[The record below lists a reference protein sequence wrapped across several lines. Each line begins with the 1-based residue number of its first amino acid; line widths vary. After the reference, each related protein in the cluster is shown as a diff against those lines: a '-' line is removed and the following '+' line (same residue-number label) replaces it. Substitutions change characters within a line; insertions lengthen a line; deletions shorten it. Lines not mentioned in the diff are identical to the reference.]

1 MSKEILL
8 VAEAVSNEKGVS
20 KEIIFEAIE
29 SALAAAA
36 KKRYDDEDATIRV
49 DIDRKTGDYETF
61 RSWLVV
67 SNDVVPGL
75 GDELTLQEA
84 HEIDTN
90 LQPGDTYETVVDNP
104 DFGRIAAQAAK
115 QIIVQKVREAE
126 RAQIVEQ
133 YQHREGELIHGTV
146 KKSNTR

>member
-36 KKRYDDEDATIRV
+36 KKRYEDEEATIRV
-49 DIDRKTGDYETF
+49 DIDRRTGDYETF

-67 SNDVVPGL
+67 SNDVPVGAKYHAGAQRSL
-75 GDELTLQEA
+75 DTLA
-84 HEIDTN
+84 VTAVGI
-90 LQPGDTYETVVDNP
+90 ETS
-104 DFGRIAAQAAK
+104 
-115 QIIVQKVREAE
+115 
-126 RAQIVEQ
+126 
-133 YQHREGELIHGTV
+133 L
-146 KKSNTR
+146 

>member
-20 KEIIFEAIE
+20 REIIFQAIE

-36 KKRYDDEDATIRV
+36 KKRYEDEEAVIRV

-90 LQPGDTYETVVDNP
+90 LQPGDTYEIQVENP
-104 DFGRIAAQAAK
+104 DFGRIAAQTAK
-115 QIIVQKVREAE
+115 QAIIQRIRVRI
-126 RAQIVEQ
+126 RRIN
-133 YQHREGELIHGTV
+133 RPR
-146 KKSNTR
+146 K